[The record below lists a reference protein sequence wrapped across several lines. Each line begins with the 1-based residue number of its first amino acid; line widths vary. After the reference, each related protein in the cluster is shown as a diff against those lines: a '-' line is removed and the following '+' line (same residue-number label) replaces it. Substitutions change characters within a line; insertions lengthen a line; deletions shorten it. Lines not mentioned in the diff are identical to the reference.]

1 VIPCWATLTAGMF
14 FLGGVQLISIG
25 ILGEYVGRIHN
36 EVKARPL
43 YVVDRLLGFEGGAPP
58 RP

>member
-1 VIPCWATLTAGMF
+1 MF

-25 ILGEYVGRIHN
+25 ILGEYVGRIHS

-43 YVVDRLLGFEGGAPP
+43 YVVDKRHNLPDPDGD
-58 RP
+58 